1 MLTWFSEAF
10 ARGCGGACVPEFALA
25 LMLRAFG
32 LLWLAYFSV
41 GLVWFCFNF
50 CVGLV
55 FVFACALLS
64 FCFIFLRGF
73 GFRFCL
79 CFACVWFAL
88 FLRCFDP
95 FFCVIL
101 LDSFLHAILRVR
113 FSVV

>member
-1 MLTWFSEAF
+1 
-10 ARGCGGACVPEFALA
+10 
-25 LMLRAFG
+25 MLRAFG

-55 FVFACALLS
+55 FVFACALLV
-64 FCFIFLRGF
+64 
-73 GFRFCL
+73 FCL
-79 CFACVWFAL
+79 LYFCVV
-88 FLRCFDP
+88 FDP

-101 LDSFLHAILRVR
+101 LDSFLYAILRVR